1 MWHVANG
8 GQKGT
13 SGWARGRWGPWL
25 FIVAVGVVITIV
37 NATSEILEA
46 QRTGDRLDP
55 RGPFTWEISSLI
67 LVLALAPFIG
77 MAVRRWPP
85 RGDNWPRVAAIHA
98 ALTVPFSLLHVGGM
112 VAIRKAV
119 YALAGS
125 AYDFS
130 HGMLARELFYEWRKD
145 VLTYALLAAT
155 YFAFQRYAEVRSPPE
170 GDQRIEIRDG
180 GAAVFLAPG
189 DILLVE
195 AAGNY
200 VTFHTSARNHLVRGT
215 LAAWEAR
222 LTQRGFVRVHRGRLV
237 NRSRIASIKP
247 TPAGDIEIT
256 LDDGRVVA
264 GSRRFRS
271 ALDAPSPIQRAP

>member
-1 MWHVANG
+1 MSNVASG
-8 GQKGT
+8 DQTGT

-25 FIVAVGVVITIV
+25 LILAVGVVITVV

-46 QRTGDRLDP
+46 QRDGDTLDP
-55 RGPFTWEISSLI
+55 RGPFTWEVSSLL
-67 LVLALAPFIG
+67 LVLALAPCIG

-85 RGDNWPRVAAIHA
+85 RGEDWPRIAAIHA

-125 AYDFS
+125 FYDFS
-130 HGMLARELFYEWRKD
+130 HGVLARELFYEWRKD
-145 VLTYALLAAT
+145 VLIYALLAAT
-155 YFAFQRYAEVRSPPE
+155 YYVFQRYTEARSPATG

-180 GAAVFLAPG
+180 SAAVFLAPG

-200 VTFHTSARNHLVRGT
+200 VEFHTGARTHLVRAT

-222 LTQRGFVRVHRGRLV
+222 LAQCGFVRVHRGRLV

-247 TPAGDIEIT
+247 TPAGDVEIM
-256 LDDGRVVA
+256 LDDGRTVI
-264 GSRRFRS
+264 GSRRYRGNLE
-271 ALDAPSPIQRAP
+271 AAPGAASS